1 MAEIRPFRGFRY
13 GRGTDHLSALT
24 APPYDVISD
33 TDSERLHAASPHNIV
48 RVILGRERESDSEQD
63 NRYTRARDHLRAWIH
78 DGTLVEESAPALYV
92 YDQTF
97 RLRDASYT
105 RRGFMSA
112 VRLEPWGRG
121 GIYPH
126 ENTMPGPK
134 VDRLKLMR
142 ATGFNTSAIF
152 ALCDDADG
160 AVQRLLQRTV
170 NREPDAWAAESDDVQ
185 HRLWALTDAD
195 VIAEFTTALAS
206 LNIYI
211 ADGHHRYETAL
222 AYRDELRARGEKKDV
237 TGADCVLMMIVPAQD
252 PGMVILPTH
261 RCVHGLKDFDAAKLW
276 AKLGERFE
284 LTPATREEI
293 VQLAEQDAGQSAGAV
308 PVLVLGAAAGGQ
320 HRLLRLKHPREMDAR
335 AEAGRHRR
343 HLDVTALH
351 LLILEDILGID
362 AAALASQANVQYM
375 RDASEAMR
383 LAETG
388 AGGVQAAF
396 VLRPPSVQSIMAVS
410 EAGERLPQKTTY
422 FYPKLLSGLVLR
434 RIVD

>member
-1 MAEIRPFRGFRY
+1 MAEIQPFRGFRY
-13 GRGTDHLSALT
+13 GRGTDNLSALT

-33 TDSERLHAASPHNIV
+33 ADSERLHAASPRNIV

-63 NRYTRARDHLRAWIH
+63 NRYTRARDHLRAWIR

-97 RLRDASYT
+97 RLRDESCT
-105 RRGFMSA
+105 RRGFVSA
-112 VRLEPWGRG
+112 VRMEPWGRG

-152 ALCDDADG
+152 ALCNDADG
-160 AVQRLLQRTV
+160 AVRRLLQRTV

-195 VIAEFTTALAS
+195 VIAEFTAALAS

-222 AYRDELRARGEKKDV
+222 AYRDELRARGEKTTV
-237 TGADCVLMMIVPAQD
+237 TGADSVLMMIVPAQD
-252 PGMVILPTH
+252 PGMVVLPTH
-261 RCVHGLKDFDAAKLW
+261 RCIHSLKDFDAAKLW
-276 AKLGERFE
+276 AQLGERFE
-284 LTPATREEI
+284 LTPATREELA
-293 VQLAEQDAGQSAGAV
+293 QLAEQDAGQSADT
-308 PVLVLGAAAGGQ
+308 VLVLGAAAGGQ
-320 HRLLRLKHPREMDAR
+320 CRLLRLKRPREMDAR
-335 AEAGRHRR
+335 AAAGRR
-343 HLDVTALH
+343 HLDVTVLH

-362 AAALASQANVQYM
+362 AAALASQANVQYV

-396 VLRPPSVQSIMAVS
+396 VLRPPSVQSIMDVS

-434 RIVD
+434 RIAD